1 MGTVDDLILLTE
13 VLEAGSLSAASRKT
27 GIPKSTLSR
36 RMDDLEK
43 ELGVHLLRRGP
54 RDFSAT
60 EIGAAILERGQKIRD
75 ELRAIKALAEVR
87 TRHPTGTLRISC
99 PVILADILVAD
110 FAIAFARDN
119 PDVRVTLDSWGG
131 SFEPKIEHYALAIQ
145 PQRDTFAS
153 PELARQKLS
162 TAASRLVATPDLVH
176 SFGKVSV
183 PADLNNRPAIGWSA
197 DGFTSRW
204 KLINKAGKATELK
217 VDLKFNGN
225 HLDIIRR
232 AALSGLGLARLPLLM
247 CEDDLRDGRLVLPL
261 AGWSPPSV
269 TIYALYQSRR
279 SLTLA
284 GKLFISGLLK
294 HLRDNIRDGNDK
306 DGL

>member
-1 MGTVDDLILLTE
+1 MGRFIRTE
-13 VLEAGSLSAASRKT
+13 NRA
-27 GIPKSTLSR
+27 
-36 RMDDLEK
+36 
-43 ELGVHLLRRGP
+43 LRSCNPARARNLRQHRIGP
-54 RDFSAT
+54 T
-60 EIGAAILERGQKIRD
+60 
-75 ELRAIKALAEVR
+75 
-87 TRHPTGTLRISC
+87 
-99 PVILADILVAD
+99 
-110 FAIAFARDN
+110 
-119 PDVRVTLDSWGG
+119 
-131 SFEPKIEHYALAIQ
+131 
-145 PQRDTFAS
+145 
-153 PELARQKLS
+153 KLS
-162 TAASRLVATPDLVH
+162 TAAYRLVATPDLVH

-247 CEDDLRDGRLVLPL
+247 CEDDLRDGRLVLR
-261 AGWSPPSV
+261 AGRLV
-269 TIYALYQSRR
+269 AALGDDLCTLSIRR

>member
-54 RDFSAT
+54 RDFAAT
-60 EIGAAILERGQKIRD
+60 EIGATIFERGQKIRD

-87 TRHPTGTLRISC
+87 TKHPTGTLRISC
-99 PVILADILVAD
+99 PALLADILVAD

-119 PDVRVTLDSWGG
+119 PDVRITLDAWGG
-131 SFEPKIEHYALAIQ
+131 SFEPKIEHYDLAIQ
-145 PQRDTFAS
+145 PARETLAS
-153 PELARQKLS
+153 TELVRQKLT
-162 TAASRLVATPDLVH
+162 TASYCLVAAPALMP
-176 SFGKVSV
+176 SIGKVAA
-183 PADLNNRPAIGWSA
+183 PADLNNCAGIGWGA

-204 KLINKAGKATELK
+204 KLLNRAGKAVEVK
-217 VDLKFNGN
+217 VDLRFNGN

-232 AALSGLGLARLPLLM
+232 AALAGLGLARLPLSM
-247 CEDDLRDGRLVLPL
+247 CETDLRDGRLVLPL

-269 TIYALYQSRR
+269 TVYVLYPSRR

-284 GKLFISGLLK
+284 GKLFISGLMK
-294 HLRDNIRDGNDK
+294 HLRDNVRDRDHTN
-306 DGL
+306 